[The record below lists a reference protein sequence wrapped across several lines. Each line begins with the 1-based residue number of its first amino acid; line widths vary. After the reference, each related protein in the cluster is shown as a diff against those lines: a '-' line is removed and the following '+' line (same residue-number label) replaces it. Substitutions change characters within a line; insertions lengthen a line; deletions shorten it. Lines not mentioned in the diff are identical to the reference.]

1 MGGSRALGS
10 WQGRAAGV
18 TVLQLGRPDPR
29 SAGERPPRSPG
40 SALHPGGLCWA
51 QAVPGGLPI
60 CGGCPRLPRRGWS
73 RSRTLSRGPALRR
86 RARGRVREGRLAF
99 ATSKGGGGGDRR
111 RSAGREGVFCCQ
123 HTRPTPDPLVSPE
136 RCLEGRAGRRVI
148 AGTEGTGVTPIP
160 VSRRAGL
167 GARLAPQHLPPYR
180 RGGSPR
186 LKASQP
192 GCCGHVPSWVAGAGP
207 SSPHPTGAGAR
218 LPLRGGL
225 PPSVP
230 CPTKLRVPPPTR
242 CSLPAGLWAPTSTRN
257 GGCPGRYRRPSRCQ
271 AGGEPAL
278 LGLAR
283 AGAGAPS
290 GPGAEQAGAEA
301 GAAGRGVP

>member
-1 MGGSRALGS
+1 MPS
-10 WQGRAAGV
+10 
-18 TVLQLGRPDPR
+18 
-29 SAGERPPRSPG
+29 
-40 SALHPGGLCWA
+40 
-51 QAVPGGLPI
+51 

-73 RSRTLSRGPALRR
+73 RSLSRGPALRR

-99 ATSKGGGGGDRR
+99 VTSKGSGGGHRR
-111 RSAGREGVFCCQ
+111 RSAGREGGLLLVR
-123 HTRPTPDPLVSPE
+123 TLDPRPTLSLVSPE
-136 RCLEGRAGRRVI
+136 RCLEGRAGRRVT
-148 AGTEGTGVTPIP
+148 AVP

-186 LKASQP
+186 LKASKP
-192 GCCGHVPSWVAGAGP
+192 GCCGHVPPWVAGAGP

-230 CPTKLRVPPPTR
+230 CPTKLRVPLLLGAACRQGYGLPPVRETASAR
-242 CSLPAGLWAPTSTRN
+242 GGIAARLAARLAGSWL
-257 GGCPGRYRRPSRCQ
+257 CF
-271 AGGEPAL
+271 
-278 LGLAR
+278 GLAR